1 MKPTGEDL
9 YCDRF
14 RVWRPD
20 GVEVIVL
27 ELADRFSECGLD
39 DIEVA
44 DHPSPVE
51 SLSLDDNLDPVIVC
65 MEIAF
70 GRREPGN
77 TVHCPQGCRGADF
90 EAAGHE

>member
-9 YCDRF
+9 YRDRF

-20 GVEVIVL
+20 GVEVLVL
-27 ELADRFSECGLD
+27 ELADGFSECGLD

-51 SLSLDDNLDPVIVC
+51 SLPPDDDFHLVIVC
-65 MEIAF
+65 VEIAL
-70 GRREPGN
+70 GRRKPWN
-77 TVHCPQGCRGADF
+77 TV
-90 EAAGHE
+90 